1 LFREWLTDENVSSVQ
16 DQHVSLNRE
25 QSFIVGAMAYWESLA
40 SYIVDQSLDSLNYL
54 LPFCSLDSSQTIYPN
69 PGTGICTPLFIY
81 LARIGTLLR
90 QKRILDR
97 LKSVGRTCHDGGY
110 DSGLFGD
117 AHRLHSLVLGF
128 QTPHSDM
135 IAPTGD
141 VHTPVS
147 HLYDVARI
155 YRLVN
160 LLELYQAFPSLA
172 TEYQDTSGGED
183 VPSTLIFDIATSI
196 LSIIRDLPRDSGTFT
211 ILGLALIS
219 AGSAIQ
225 SSPLDACRSSTD
237 ILSFSLQTELGK
249 GRRSNAA
256 IEYWR
261 ETFHDQVI
269 HTYKQCGISA
279 ILRADKLMKEV
290 WRQADSV
297 QDSAVGNEIRL
308 PVHWMDVMMDQQ
320 METLYG

>member
-1 LFREWLTDENVSSVQ
+1 
-16 DQHVSLNRE
+16 
-25 QSFIVGAMAYWESLA
+25 
-40 SYIVDQSLDSLNYL
+40 
-54 LPFCSLDSSQTIYPN
+54 
-69 PGTGICTPLFIY
+69 
-81 LARIGTLLR
+81 
-90 QKRILDR
+90 
-97 LKSVGRTCHDGGY
+97 
-110 DSGLFGD
+110 
-117 AHRLHSLVLGF
+117 
-128 QTPHSDM
+128 M

-141 VHTPVS
+141 VNTPVS

-172 TEYQDTSGGED
+172 TEYQNTRGVDE
-183 VPSTLIFDIATSI
+183 VPSTLIFDIGTSI
-196 LSIIRDLPRDSGTFT
+196 LSIIRDFPRDSGTFT

-225 SSPLDACRSSTD
+225 SSPLDCRSSTD
-237 ILSFSLQTELGK
+237 KSSFSLQTELGK
-249 GRRSNAA
+249 GRRSNTA

-279 ILRADKLMKEV
+279 ILRADELMKEV
-290 WRQADSV
+290 WRRADLA
-297 QDSAVGNEIRL
+297 QESATGNEIGL